1 MANKKSAQERQESEG
16 DCDIST
22 LYVPLSVV
30 PIAEVH
36 ALPLRRGVTGQL
48 QFRPRGMMFYPGNH
62 SMLKKV
68 NTALLGLAM
77 SMGLTPLHAAE
88 VKKVDVVLVGGGIMS
103 STLAVWLN
111 ELEPSWTMEMVERLD
126 GVAEESSNG
135 WNNAGTGHSALA
147 ELNYTPED
155 KSGNVDIS
163 KAIEINE
170 AFQISRQF
178 WSHQVKSGVLKNPRS
193 FINST
198 PHMSFVWG
206 DNNIQFLRKRYAALQ
221 ASPLF
226 SGMQFSE
233 DNEQIKKWVPLMME
247 GRDPAQKLAVT
258 WSPIGTDVN
267 FGEITRQ
274 FVGHLKAQPQF
285 SLKLSSE
292 VQDITRNEDGTWR
305 VEYKNLKDGTET
317 VTDAKFLFIGAG
329 GGALHL
335 LQQSGIPEAKEYG
348 AFPVGGSFLV
358 TENQDVALQHMAKAY
373 GIASTGAPPMSVPH
387 LDTRVLD
394 GKRVVLF
401 GPFATF
407 STKFLKEGSYLD
419 LLTSTNLHN
428 VWPMTRV
435 GIDQYPLVEYLAGQ
449 LMLSDDD
456 RFNALKEYFPQAKK
470 EDWRL
475 WQAGQRVQ
483 IIKRDEDKGGVLKLG
498 TEIVAAKDGS
508 IAGLLG
514 ASPGASTAAP
524 IMLSVL
530 EKVFK
535 DKVATPEWQAKLH
548 QIVPS
553 YGTKLNTSP
562 EAVAKEWAYT
572 AEVLQLTPPPAVN
585 GLGQADAPK
594 APVTAPATKRE
605 SNPAADMAL

>member
-1 MANKKSAQERQESEG
+1 
-16 DCDIST
+16 
-22 LYVPLSVV
+22 
-30 PIAEVH
+30 
-36 ALPLRRGVTGQL
+36 
-48 QFRPRGMMFYPGNH
+48 MF
-62 SMLKKV
+62 KKV
-68 NTALLGLAM
+68 NTALLGLAL
-77 SMGLTPLHAAE
+77 SMGITSVHAEEA
-88 VKKVDVVLVGGGIMS
+88 KKVDVLLIGGGIMS
-103 STLAVWLN
+103 ATLGVWLN
-111 ELEPSWTMEMVERLD
+111 ELEPGWSMEMVERLD

-155 KSGNVDIS
+155 KNGNVEIP
-163 KAIEINE
+163 KAVEINE

-178 WSHQVKSGVLKNPRS
+178 WSWQVQQGVLKNPRS

-206 DNNIQFLRKRYAALQ
+206 DDNIKFLKKRYEALQ

-226 SGMQFSE
+226 AGMQYSE
-233 DNEQIKKWVPLMME
+233 DPAQIAKWVPLMME
-247 GRDPAQKLAVT
+247 GRDPNQKIAAT
-258 WSPIGTDVN
+258 WTPIGTDVN

-274 FVGHLKAQPQF
+274 FVAHLQTTPKF
-285 SLKLSSE
+285 DLKLSSE
-292 VQDITRNEDGTWR
+292 VQDITKNADGSWR
-305 VEYKNLKDGTET
+305 VSYKNLKDGTKTE
-317 VTDAKFLFIGAG
+317 TDAKFVFIGAG

-335 LQQSGIPEAKEYG
+335 LQKSGIPEAKEYAG
-348 AFPVGGSFLV
+348 FPVGGSFLV
-358 TENQDVALQHMAKAY
+358 TDNPAIAEQHLAKAY
-373 GIASTGAPPMSVPH
+373 GKASVGAPPMSVPH

-394 GKRVVLF
+394 GKRVILF

-419 LLTSTNLHN
+419 LLTSTTTHN
-428 VWPMTRV
+428 IWPMTKV
-435 GIDQYPLVEYLAGQ
+435 GIREYPLVEYLAGQ

-456 RFNALKEYFPQAKK
+456 RYNALKEYFPNAKK

-483 IIKRDEDKGGVLKLG
+483 IIKRDEEQGGVLKLG
-498 TEIVAAKDGS
+498 TEVVSSADNT

-524 IMLSVL
+524 IMLTVL
-530 EKVFK
+530 QKVFK
-535 DKVATPEWQAKLH
+535 DKVATPEWQTKLH

-553 YGTKLNTSP
+553 YGTKLNDSP

-572 AEVLQLTPPPAVN
+572 AGILQLTPPPAIPQ
-585 GLGQADAPK
+585 LTAPK
-594 APVTAPATKRE
+594 ATEAAK
-605 SNPAADMAL
+605 PAAAPSKPASDLAL

>member
-1 MANKKSAQERQESEG
+1 
-16 DCDIST
+16 
-22 LYVPLSVV
+22 
-30 PIAEVH
+30 
-36 ALPLRRGVTGQL
+36 
-48 QFRPRGMMFYPGNH
+48 
-62 SMLKKV
+62 MLKKV
-68 NTALLGLAM
+68 NTALLGLAL
-77 SMGLTPLHAAE
+77 SMGLMPAHAAE
-88 VKKVDVVLVGGGIMS
+88 AKKVDVLLIGGGIMS
-103 STLAVWLN
+103 ATLGVWLN
-111 ELEPSWTMEMVERLD
+111 ELEPDWSMEMVERLD

-155 KSGNVDIS
+155 KNGNVEIP

-178 WSHQVKSGVLKNPRS
+178 WSWQVKNGVLKNPHS

-206 DNNIQFLRKRYAALQ
+206 DDNIKFLKKRYEALQ

-226 SGMQFSE
+226 RGMQYSE
-233 DNEQIKKWVPLMME
+233 DPVQIKKWVPLMME
-247 GRDPAQKLAVT
+247 GRDPNQKIAAT
-258 WSPIGTDVN
+258 WTPIGTDVN

-274 FVGHLKAQPQF
+274 FVANLQTKSNF
-285 SLKLSSE
+285 DLKLSSE
-292 VQDITRNEDGTWR
+292 VRDITRNADGTWR
-305 VEYKNLKDGTET
+305 VSYKNLKDGTET
-317 VTDAKFLFIGAG
+317 QTDAKFLFIGAG

-335 LQQSGIPEAKEYG
+335 LQKSGIPEAKEYAG
-348 AFPVGGSFLV
+348 FPVGGSFLV
-358 TENQDVALQHMAKAY
+358 TDNPAITAQHLAKAY
-373 GIASTGAPPMSVPH
+373 GKASVGAPPMSVPH
-387 LDTRVLD
+387 LDTRMLD
-394 GKRVVLF
+394 GKRVILF

-407 STKFLKEGSYLD
+407 STKFLKQGSYFD
-419 LLTSTNLHN
+419 LLTSTTTHN
-428 VWPMTRV
+428 IWPMTKV
-435 GIDQYPLVEYLAGQ
+435 GVEQYPLVEYLAGQ

-456 RFNALKEYFPQAKK
+456 RMSALKEYFPNAKK

-483 IIKRDEDKGGVLKLG
+483 IIKRDEEKGGVLKLG
-498 TEIVAAKDGS
+498 TEIVSSKDNS

-530 EKVFK
+530 EKIFK
-535 DKVATPEWQAKLH
+535 DKVATPAWQEKLH

-553 YGTKLNTSP
+553 YGTKLNDDP
-562 EAVAKEWAYT
+562 ARVVQEWTYT
-572 AEVLQLTPPPAVN
+572 AGVLQLDPPPVIDQAV
-585 GLGQADAPK
+585 APQG
-594 APVTAPATKRE
+594 TAKPEQK

>member
-1 MANKKSAQERQESEG
+1 
-16 DCDIST
+16 
-22 LYVPLSVV
+22 
-30 PIAEVH
+30 
-36 ALPLRRGVTGQL
+36 
-48 QFRPRGMMFYPGNH
+48 MF
-62 SMLKKV
+62 KKV
-68 NTALLGLAM
+68 NTALLGLAL
-77 SMGLTPLHAAE
+77 SMGITSVHAEEA
-88 VKKVDVVLVGGGIMS
+88 KKVDVLLIGGGIMS
-103 STLAVWLN
+103 ATLGVWLN
-111 ELEPSWTMEMVERLD
+111 ELEPSWSMEMVERLD

-155 KSGNVDIS
+155 KNGNVEIP
-163 KAIEINE
+163 KAVEINE

-178 WSHQVKSGVLKNPRS
+178 WSWQVQQGVLKNPRS

-206 DNNIQFLRKRYAALQ
+206 DDNIKFLKKRYEALQ

-226 SGMQFSE
+226 AGMQYSE
-233 DNEQIKKWVPLMME
+233 DPAQIAKWVPLMME
-247 GRDPAQKLAVT
+247 GRDPNQKIAAT
-258 WSPIGTDVN
+258 WSPLGTDMN

-274 FVGHLKAQPQF
+274 FVAHLQTTPKF
-285 SLKLSSE
+285 DLKLSSE
-292 VQDITRNEDGTWR
+292 VQDITRNADGSWR
-305 VEYKNLKDGTET
+305 VSYKNLKDGTKTE
-317 VTDAKFLFIGAG
+317 TDAKFVFIGAG

-335 LQQSGIPEAKEYG
+335 LQKSGIPEAKDYA

-358 TENQDVALQHMAKAY
+358 TDNPAIAEQHLAKAY
-373 GIASTGAPPMSVPH
+373 GKASVGAPPMSVPH

-394 GKRVVLF
+394 GKRVILF

-419 LLTSTNLHN
+419 LLTSTTTHN
-428 VWPMTRV
+428 IWPMTRV
-435 GIDQYPLVEYLAGQ
+435 GVREYPLVEYLAGQ

-456 RFNALKEYFPQAKK
+456 RYNALKEYFPNAKK

-483 IIKRDEDKGGVLKLG
+483 IIKRDEEQGGVLKLG
-498 TEIVAAKDGS
+498 TEVVSSADNT

-524 IMLSVL
+524 IMLTVL
-530 EKVFK
+530 QKVFK
-535 DKVATPEWQAKLH
+535 DKVATPAWQEKLH

-553 YGTKLNTSP
+553 YGTKLNDNP

-572 AEVLQLTPPPAVN
+572 AGILQLTPPPAIP
-585 GLGQADAPK
+585 QMTAPK
-594 APVTAPATKRE
+594 ATEAAK
-605 SNPAADMAL
+605 PAAEPSKPASDLAL

>member
-1 MANKKSAQERQESEG
+1 
-16 DCDIST
+16 
-22 LYVPLSVV
+22 
-30 PIAEVH
+30 
-36 ALPLRRGVTGQL
+36 
-48 QFRPRGMMFYPGNH
+48 MMFYLRYYN
-62 SMLKKV
+62 MLKKM
-68 NTALLGLAM
+68 NKGLLGLAL
-77 SMGLTPLHAAE
+77 SMGLTSVQAAE
-88 VKKVDVVLVGGGIMS
+88 TKHVDVLLIGGGIMS
-103 STLAVWLN
+103 TTLGVWLN
-111 ELEPSWTMEMVERLD
+111 ELEPNTSMQMIERLD
-126 GVAEESSNG
+126 GVALESSNG

-155 KSGNVDIS
+155 KNGNVEIP

-178 WSHQVKSGVLKNPRS
+178 WSWQVKNGVLKNPRS

-206 DNNIQFLRKRYAALQ
+206 DDNIKFLKKRYEALK

-226 SGMQFSE
+226 AGMQYSE
-233 DNEQIKKWVPLMME
+233 DPAQIAKWVPLMME
-247 GRDPAQKLAVT
+247 GRDPNQKIAAT
-258 WSPIGTDVN
+258 WTPIGTDVN

-274 FVGHLKAQPQF
+274 FVAHLQTTPKF
-285 SLKLSSE
+285 DLKLSSE
-292 VQDITRNEDGTWR
+292 VQDITKNADGSWR
-305 VEYKNLKDGTET
+305 VSYKNLKDGTKTE
-317 VTDAKFLFIGAG
+317 TDAKFVFIGAG

-335 LQQSGIPEAKEYG
+335 LQKSGIPEAKEYAG
-348 AFPVGGSFLV
+348 FPVGGSFLV
-358 TENQDVALQHMAKAY
+358 TDNPAIAEQHLAKAY
-373 GIASTGAPPMSVPH
+373 GKASVGAPPMSVPH

-394 GKRVVLF
+394 GKRVILF

-419 LLTSTNLHN
+419 LLTSTTTHN
-428 VWPMTRV
+428 IWPMTKV
-435 GIDQYPLVEYLAGQ
+435 GIREYPLVEYLAGQ

-456 RFNALKEYFPQAKK
+456 RYNALKEYFPNAKK

-483 IIKRDEDKGGVLKLG
+483 IIKRDEEQGGVLKLG
-498 TEIVAAKDGS
+498 TEVVSSADNT

-524 IMLSVL
+524 IMLTVL
-530 EKVFK
+530 QKVFK
-535 DKVATPEWQAKLH
+535 DKVATPEWQEKLH

-553 YGTKLNTSP
+553 YGTKLNDSP

-572 AEVLQLTPPPAVN
+572 AGILQLTPPPAIPQ
-585 GLGQADAPK
+585 LTAPK
-594 APVTAPATKRE
+594 ATEAAK
-605 SNPAADMAL
+605 PAAEPSKPASDLAL

>member
-1 MANKKSAQERQESEG
+1 
-16 DCDIST
+16 
-22 LYVPLSVV
+22 
-30 PIAEVH
+30 
-36 ALPLRRGVTGQL
+36 
-48 QFRPRGMMFYPGNH
+48 MF
-62 SMLKKV
+62 KKV
-68 NTALLGLAM
+68 NTALLGLAI
-77 SMGLTPLHAAE
+77 SMGLMPVQAAE
-88 VKKVDVVLVGGGIMS
+88 TKKVDVLLVGGGIMS
-103 STLAVWLN
+103 ATLAVWLN
-111 ELEPSWTMEMVERLD
+111 ELEPSWSMEMVERLD

-155 KSGNVDIS
+155 KNGNVDIS

-178 WSHQVKSGVLKNPRS
+178 WSWQVKTGVLKDPRS

-226 SGMQFSE
+226 SGMQYSE
-233 DNEQIKKWVPLMME
+233 DHEQIKKWVPLMME

-274 FVGHLKAQPQF
+274 FVSNLKAKQNFNLQ
-285 SLKLSSE
+285 LSSE
-292 VQDITRNEDGTWR
+292 VQDINHNDDGTWR
-305 VEYKNLKDGTET
+305 VKYKNLKDGTVTET
-317 VTDAKFLFIGAG
+317 DTKFLFIGAG
-329 GGALHL
+329 GAALHL
-335 LQQSGIPEAKEYG
+335 LQESGIPEAKEYG
-348 AFPVGGSFLV
+348 GFPVGGSWLV
-358 TENQDVALQHMAKAY
+358 TDNQTLAMQHMGKAY

-394 GKRVVLF
+394 GKRVILF

-407 STKFLKEGSYLD
+407 STKFLKNGSYFD
-419 LLTSTNLHN
+419 LLTSTTTHN

-435 GIDQYPLVEYLAGQ
+435 GIEQYPLIEYLAGQ
-449 LMLSDDD
+449 VMMSDDD
-456 RFNALKEYFPQAKK
+456 RFAALKEYFPNAKK

-475 WQAGQRVQ
+475 MQAGQRVQ
-483 IIKRDEDKGGVLKLG
+483 IIKRDEEKGGVLKLG
-498 TEIVAAKDGS
+498 TEIVASKDGS

-524 IMLSVL
+524 IMLGVL

-553 YGTKLNTSP
+553 YGTKLNNNP
-562 EAVAKEWAYT
+562 DRVAEEWAYT
-572 AEVLQLTPPPAVN
+572 SEVLQLTPPPPVN
-585 GLGQADAPK
+585 KTGNAPT
-594 APVTAPATKRE
+594 PAPAAQPAK
-605 SNPAADMAL
+605 SNPASDMAL

>member
-1 MANKKSAQERQESEG
+1 
-16 DCDIST
+16 
-22 LYVPLSVV
+22 
-30 PIAEVH
+30 
-36 ALPLRRGVTGQL
+36 
-48 QFRPRGMMFYPGNH
+48 
-62 SMLKKV
+62 MLKKV
-68 NTALLGLAM
+68 NTALIGLAM
-77 SMGLTPLHAAE
+77 SIGLTTAHAAE
-88 VKKVDVVLVGGGIMS
+88 PKKVDVLLIGGGIMS
-103 STLAVWLN
+103 STLGVWLN
-111 ELEPSWTMEMVERLD
+111 ELQPDWSMEMVERLD

-147 ELNYTPED
+147 ELNYTPEGKD
-155 KSGNVDIS
+155 GKIEIA

-178 WSHQVKSGVLKNPRS
+178 WSWQVKSGVLKNPRS

-206 DNNIQFLRKRYAALQ
+206 DDNIKFLKARYEALQ

-226 SGMQFSE
+226 SGMQYSE
-233 DNEQIKKWVPLMME
+233 DAEQIKKWVPLMME
-247 GRDPAQKLAVT
+247 GRDPAQKIAAT

-274 FVGHLKAQPQF
+274 FVAHLQAQPNF
-285 SLKLSSE
+285 ALKLSSE
-292 VQDITRNEDGTWR
+292 VEEIERNQDGSWR
-305 VEYKNLKDGTET
+305 VTYKNLKDGSKTE
-317 VTDAKFLFIGAG
+317 TDAKFVFIGAG

-335 LQQSGIPEAKEYG
+335 LQKSGIPEANEYAG
-348 AFPVGGSFLV
+348 FPVGGSFLV
-358 TENQDVALQHMAKAY
+358 TDNASVAEQHLAKAY
-373 GIASTGAPPMSVPH
+373 GKASVGAPPMSVPH

-394 GKRVVLF
+394 GKRVILF

-407 STKFLKEGSYLD
+407 STKFLKEGSYFD
-419 LLTSTNLHN
+419 LLTSTTTHN
-428 VWPMTRV
+428 IWPMTKV
-435 GIDQYPLVEYLAGQ
+435 GIEQYPLVEYLAGQ

-456 RFNALKEYFPQAKK
+456 RFAALKEYFPNAKQ

-483 IIKRDEDKGGVLKLG
+483 IIKRDEEKGGVLKLG
-498 TEIVAAKDGS
+498 TEIVASQDGS

-530 EKVFK
+530 QKVFK
-535 DKVATPEWQAKLH
+535 DQVATPAWQEKLK

-553 YGTKLNTSP
+553 YGTALNDSP
-562 EAVAKEWAYT
+562 ERVAKEWAYT
-572 AEVLQLTPPPAVN
+572 AEVLQLTTPPPVKGA
-585 GLGQADAPK
+585 APQ
-594 APVTAPATKRE
+594 APASMAKPE